1 MLGIE
6 CLLLIPFIINSGKLD
21 KSGKWVYYYLIISVI
36 SGIGTIVL
44 AYLLRNNLWF
54 YNTMFFLQFVILS
67 CYFHEVI
74 KYPFVK
80 IVIKLMVPLTFA
92 VVILDYF
99 LFEGSL
105 AYNSYAISTETFIK
119 MAYGVIF
126 FWQLLRDEE
135 LIKKSIFVNILPDF
149 WYNGGLFVYHCGFFL
164 FCLSYNLR
172 LFTGTVLLKSTSDS
186 ILAITFIAGIIQL
199 ILLYIGLVKE
209 KRIRL

>member
-6 CLLLIPFIINSGKLD
+6 CLLLIPFIIRSGKLE
-21 KSGKWVYYYLIISVI
+21 KSGKWVFYYLIISVA
-36 SGIGTIVL
+36 SGFGSMAL
-44 AYLLRNNLWF
+44 AYLLKNNLWF
-54 YNTMFFLQFVILS
+54 YNSMYFIQFVILS

-74 KYPFVK
+74 KYQFVK
-80 IVIKLMVPLTFA
+80 IVIKIMVPLMFA
-92 VVILDYF
+92 IVVLDYVW
-99 LFEGSL
+99 LEGPT
-105 AYNSYAISTETFIK
+105 AYNSYAISLETFVQ
-119 MAYGVIF
+119 MTYGVIF

-164 FCLSYNLR
+164 FSLSYNLR
-172 LFTGTVLLKSTSDS
+172 LFTGAVLLKSTSDS

-199 ILLYIGLVKE
+199 ILLYIGLLKE

>member
-21 KSGKWVYYYLIISVI
+21 KGGKWVFYYLITGVF
-36 SGIGTIVL
+36 SGVGSTML
-44 AYLLRNNLWF
+44 AYLLKNNLWF
-54 YNTMFFLQFVILS
+54 YNSMYFIQFVILS

-74 KYPFVK
+74 KHPFVK
-80 IVIKLMVPLTFA
+80 IVIKLMVPLTFVI
-92 VVILDYF
+92 VVLDYVW
-99 LFEGSL
+99 LEGPA
-105 AYNSYAISTETFIK
+105 AYNSFAISTETFIQ

-135 LIKKSIFVNILPDF
+135 LVKQSIFVNILPDF
-149 WYNGGLFVYHCGFFL
+149 WYNGGFFIYHCGFFL
-164 FCLSYNLR
+164 FSLSYNLR
-172 LFTGTVLLKSTSDS
+172 SFTGAALLKSTSDS

-209 KRIRL
+209 KRFRL

>member
-6 CLLLIPFIINSGKLD
+6 CLLLIPFIIHSGKLE
-21 KSGKWVYYYLIISVI
+21 KSGKWVYYYLILSVV
-36 SGIGTIVL
+36 SGIGTIGL
-44 AYLLRNNLWF
+44 AYLLKNNLWF
-54 YNTMFFLQFVILS
+54 YNAMFYLQFVALS

-74 KYPFVK
+74 KYQFVK
-80 IVIKLMVPLTFA
+80 IVIKLMIPLVFA
-92 VVILDYF
+92 IVVLDYVW
-99 LFEGSL
+99 FEGSS

-119 MAYGVIF
+119 MVYGVIF
-126 FWQLLRDEE
+126 FWQLLSDEE
-135 LIKKSIFVNILPDF
+135 LVKQSIFVNILPDF

-172 LFTGTVLLKSTSDS
+172 SFTGATLLKSTSDS